1 MKKLGTRIFIG
12 FLICASFFLGVWFS
26 KNNESANVEPVDKVS
41 DLSQV
46 MQKSLLGMNG
56 ERLNMSSLAKELNL
70 INFWATWCA
79 PCREEMPLFDSVY
92 QEHQNKGFQVIGV
105 AIDDE
110 QPVKIFIDQVGI
122 SYPIVLAEQSGW
134 DLLSQ
139 AGNPKNLLPYSL
151 LVDQTGQVLEQKLG
165 ILDHQELA
173 LWMDKYL

>member
-1 MKKLGTRIFIG
+1 MKQLSTKLFIG
-12 FLICASFFLGVWFS
+12 VLVLVSFASGIWFS
-26 KNNESANVEPVDKVS
+26 KNSETGNTQSVDKVS

-46 MQKSLLGMNG
+46 MQKSLLGLDG
-56 ERLNMSSLAKELNL
+56 ESVNMSSLAKELNL

-92 QEHQNKGFQVIGV
+92 QEHQKEGFQVIGV

-139 AGNPKNLLPYSL
+139 SGNPKNLLPYSL
-151 LVDQTGQVLEQKLG
+151 LVDRNGQVLEQKLG